1 VGCNGGEKA
10 FEVSLERS
18 GGGCVVVFRGDL
30 DLNAADELWHGI
42 ELAATAGPVVLD
54 LTDTTF
60 MDSTGVKLLLRA
72 YMAHGAGAEAVT
84 LRAPSDPVVQTLAVA
99 GIHDI
104 FRIEERGTLPIAGA

>member
-1 VGCNGGEKA
+1 MPPEFNLISEPIDDTRQVVAVAGEIDLFTAPELKSA
-10 FEVSLERS
+10 LGEALES
-18 GGGCVVVFRGDL
+18 GRTRIVV
-30 DLNAADELWHGI
+30 
-42 ELAATAGPVVLD
+42 D

-84 LRAPSDPVVQTLAVA
+84 LRAPSDPVVQTLTVA

-104 FRIEERGTLPIAGA
+104 FRIEERDTLPIAGA